1 LSAAAISGAA
11 DVARVEQRDDPVETR
26 RCVMSR
32 KLFWAVFAIGVA
44 LVVAPLAMSLPTKA
58 NSGQRMLNGFQP
70 IMQPDQVKTTAYYY
84 NQVFVPLGRVTPMM
98 SAKNLAKFQA
108 YLKGFGG
115 MKTDAARLVPL
126 LAQALHTTPAQ
137 VQVLMS
143 QKLPA
148 MAAML
153 RNLPAMQ
160 RDFGGLLG
168 TMQQNV
174 GIFSQVP
181 AGLNHYKPLVT
192 TMQANVNNY
201 KQVNSLP
208 SFRLFAWFFIVPGVL
223 LILIAGYGL
232 FGRWTTTKVA
242 AHHRAHPTPA

>member
-1 LSAAAISGAA
+1 
-11 DVARVEQRDDPVETR
+11 
-26 RCVMSR
+26 MNR
-32 KLFWAVFAIGVA
+32 KLLWGVLAIGLA
-44 LVVAPLAMSLPTKA
+44 LVIAPLAIGLPGKA
-58 NSGQRMLNGFQP
+58 AAGQRMLNGFQP

-84 NQVFVPLGRVTPMM
+84 DRVFVPLGTVTPMM
-98 SAKNLAKFQA
+98 SAKNLAKFQV

-115 MKTDAARLVPL
+115 MQTDAAKLVPL
-126 LAQALHTTPAQ
+126 LAQALHMTPAKIQ
-137 VQVLMS
+137 LMMS
-143 QKLPA
+143 TQLPS

-153 RNLPAMQ
+153 QNLPAMQ

-181 AGLNHYKPLVT
+181 AGLKHYQPLVT

-208 SFRLFAWFFIVPGVL
+208 DFRLFAFFFIVPGAL
-223 LILIAGYGL
+223 LILLAGAGL
-232 FGRWTTTKVA
+232 FGGGLATRIEF
-242 AHHRAHPTPA
+242 HHHARPTPA